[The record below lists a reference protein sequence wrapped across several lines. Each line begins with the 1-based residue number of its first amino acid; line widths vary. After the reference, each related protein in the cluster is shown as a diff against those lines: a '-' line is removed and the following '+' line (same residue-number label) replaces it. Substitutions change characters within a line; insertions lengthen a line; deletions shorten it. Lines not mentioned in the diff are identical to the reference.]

1 MEVWKLDVCVEDPFL
16 QIWSQMTILLTHFK
30 TYFLTVDV
38 SNNTSSFE
46 QSLEDERFMDATSSG
61 IVTTYCECCGFV
73 IVGDNLD
80 KNFRPS
86 HQREDRRTRS
96 MHIFHSCAIKNRV
109 DVSSLS
115 DKPASA
121 VLSVDAFLLNS
132 EDIHKLQQDFEIM
145 ISR

>member
-1 MEVWKLDVCVEDPFL
+1 MSIE
-16 QIWSQMTILLTHFK
+16 ILL
-30 TYFLTVDV
+30 LTDDV
-38 SNNTSSFE
+38 SDHSSSIE
-46 QSLEDERFMDATSSG
+46 QCLEDERLMDSIPMSR
-61 IVTTYCECCGFV
+61 YCECCGFV

-86 HQREDRRTRS
+86 HQREDRRTQS
-96 MHIFHSCAIKNRV
+96 LHVFHSCAIKNRV

-121 VLSVDAFLLNS
+121 VLSAQLFLLNS
-132 EDIHKLQQDFEIM
+132 EDVTKVLQDFEVF

>member
-1 MEVWKLDVCVEDPFL
+1 MCLK
-16 QIWSQMTILLTHFK
+16 ILL
-30 TYFLTVDV
+30 LTDDV
-38 SNNTSSFE
+38 SYHSSSIEQCLEDDRLMDSTSSLIM
-46 QSLEDERFMDATSSG
+46 SRH
-61 IVTTYCECCGFV
+61 CECCGFV

-86 HQREDRRTRS
+86 HQREDRRTQS
-96 MHIFHSCAIKNRV
+96 LHIFHSCAIKNRV

-121 VLSVDAFLLNS
+121 VLSVQLFLLDS
-132 EDIHKLQQDFEIM
+132 EDVTKVLQDLEIL